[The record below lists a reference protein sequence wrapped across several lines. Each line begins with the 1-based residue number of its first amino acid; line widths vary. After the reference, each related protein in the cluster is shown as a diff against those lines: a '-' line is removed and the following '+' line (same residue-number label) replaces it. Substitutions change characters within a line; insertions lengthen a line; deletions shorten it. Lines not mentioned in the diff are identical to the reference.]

1 MLLNNCTATTSTK
14 NISSNSLDNPFI
26 NKGFSLIYNDKFYY
40 DKVISKKIDERSLII
55 FQKNLKKNTIVKITN
70 ILNNKSIIGTVGS
83 NADYPLFNN
92 AVLSLRIADEI
103 GLNENEPYV
112 EILEVLEDAIFVAK
126 RAKTFEEEKK
136 VADKAPVNNINI
148 SDLNTKQTNTKNEL
162 NKNFSYEI
170 KIADFYFNDTASLLI
185 NRIVKETLIKDA
197 KIKKI
202 NEKKYRV
209 YAGPFN
215 NINSLQK
222 SFNDISILEF
232 ENIEIIKKMIKLRLI
247 TLLLTLL
254 LTANANAAFDVKA
267 RTAILQDYLSG
278 EILFE
283 KDADKSIYPASM
295 TKIMTAIIAFDLIR
309 SGDLNLDEKFLISE
323 NAWRLSS
330 AGYSS
335 MFIMVGDEV
344 SVENLLR
351 GIIVASGNDACVSLA
366 EGIAGTEDEFAV
378 MMTAKAKEI
387 GMDNTNFANSSGIN
401 NTENVST
408 VRDIMIMSRYLIK
421 EFPEEYKYFAEKEFT
436 WDRTGGDPITQG
448 NRNPLLYKSLG
459 ADGIKTGYL
468 AVEKYSLASSVERNG
483 RRLIA
488 VGSGFNTKNDR
499 SRESA
504 KLLTWGLTNF
514 DLVEITRANT
524 PIEDIGVWLGKK
536 DTVKTYIKNDIYK
549 TIPKAKKRLLKLSLN
564 YNGPIQAPIKKDD
577 ILGKLKLTYNGD
589 LIEEYDLL
597 AYEDVKKLNVFSRLM
612 KSINFL
618 IWGDV

>member
-1 MLLNNCTATTSTK
+1 
-14 NISSNSLDNPFI
+14 
-26 NKGFSLIYNDKFYY
+26 
-40 DKVISKKIDERSLII
+40 
-55 FQKNLKKNTIVKITN
+55 
-70 ILNNKSIIGTVGS
+70 
-83 NADYPLFNN
+83 
-92 AVLSLRIADEI
+92 
-103 GLNENEPYV
+103 
-112 EILEVLEDAIFVAK
+112 
-126 RAKTFEEEKK
+126 
-136 VADKAPVNNINI
+136 
-148 SDLNTKQTNTKNEL
+148 
-162 NKNFSYEI
+162 
-170 KIADFYFNDTASLLI
+170 
-185 NRIVKETLIKDA
+185 
-197 KIKKI
+197 
-202 NEKKYRV
+202 
-209 YAGPFN
+209 
-215 NINSLQK
+215 
-222 SFNDISILEF
+222 
-232 ENIEIIKKMIKLRLI
+232 MIKLRFI
-247 TLLLTLL
+247 TILLTLL
-254 LTANANAAFDVKA
+254 LTTNANAAFDVKA

-309 SGDLNLDEKFLISE
+309 SGDLSLDEKFLVSE

-351 GIIVASGNDACVSLA
+351 GIIVASGNDACVALA

-387 GMDNTNFANSSGIN
+387 GMNNTNFANSSGIN
-401 NTENVST
+401 DTENLST
-408 VRDIMIMSRYLIK
+408 VRDIMLMSNYLIK
-421 EFPEEYKYFAEKEFT
+421 EFPEEYKYFSEKEFT

-514 DLVEITRANT
+514 DLVEITKANT
-524 PIEDIGVWLGKK
+524 PIEDIDVWLGKK

-549 TIPKAKKRLLKLSLN
+549 TIPKAKKRLLKVSLN

-577 ILGKLKLTYNGD
+577 ILGKLKLIFDGE